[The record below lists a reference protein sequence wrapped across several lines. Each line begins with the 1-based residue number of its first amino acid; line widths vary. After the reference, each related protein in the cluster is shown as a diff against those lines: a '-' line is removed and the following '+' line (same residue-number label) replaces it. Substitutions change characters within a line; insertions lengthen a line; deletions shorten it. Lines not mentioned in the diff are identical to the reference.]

1 MKTQKIFLYF
11 FIIIAFIFFIN
22 CGKKK
27 NKELAQTYYKMSLLE
42 LNDQNTDNTYRKSL
56 DYINKAL
63 AQQKRAEY
71 LALKAT
77 LLFRLNYEDEGLFY
91 FDEALLCNPDSA
103 VRTEILNNKACLLAE
118 NGMKNNDLN
127 KINEALDLWAMLQ
140 LDKDYLTPEVAY
152 VNSAKVFFNKKD
164 YKKVNDLLFKAVY
177 LSPGYLDAHYYLAC
191 NAYFLED
198 FFLANKQV
206 QTVLYLEPNHKG
218 AQELANIL
226 RNK

>member
-1 MKTQKIFLYF
+1 MEYV
-11 FIIIAFIFFIN
+11 
-22 CGKKK
+22 
-27 NKELAQTYYKMSLLE
+27 
-42 LNDQNTDNTYRKSL
+42 
-56 DYINKAL
+56 NKAL
-63 AQQKRAEY
+63 AQQERAEY

-77 LLFRLNYEDEGLFY
+77 LLFRLNYEDEGLFC
-91 FDEALLCNPDSA
+91 FDEALSCNPNSA

-152 VNSAKVFFNKKD
+152 VNAAKVFFNKKD
-164 YKKVNDLLFKAVY
+164 YKKVNDLLFKAIH
-177 LSPGYLDAHYYLAC
+177 LSPGYLDAHYYLAS

-198 FFLANKQV
+198 FLLANKQV

-218 AQELANIL
+218 AQELASIL